1 MRSLQHEKRK
11 ELVVRAPLLVVG
23 SFLIAASVLAD
34 PLFDTWHRLGPRH
47 AVLLAVGLA
56 TLLIGKRLSLVIVAK
71 MNLALFAAVAVV
83 ITVDVA
89 IRLTSPIP
97 PAGAGEWAGTPST
110 SVQLISAPDKFQA
123 THRYNAIGFRGP
135 EVSPRPTTDR
145 RIICIGDS
153 WTEGIGATE
162 EQTWPAVVQ
171 KELTPQSCEVINL
184 GDSGSAPDRYLEIL
198 TQVGI
203 PLAPTH
209 AIVCLI
215 PSDLMDGPVV
225 PAGLSVRTQI
235 HDAFRERGSG
245 LKNGAARLLSGWTYL
260 WDRAHGRWST
270 RRGRFW
276 EQWDQR
282 RDLSMV
288 DLVMCRERVSRHRA
302 RELVEQRMTKISP
315 ACIEAARK
323 GEFNGARIVLE
334 VVVPHASFAAR
345 VPDMGIAADDLS
357 SATRAWVQSYAEHCR
372 NHQIVP
378 LIVLFPEAGL
388 VSDAPVGPAD
398 DEHLASHPQ
407 MTHDNSISE
416 LLASICLESNVK
428 YFDCTPALRAYQ
440 GGERLFLRYDGHPT
454 ARAYEIAGRYVARVL
469 SEEVFGQNQNQR

>member
-1 MRSLQHEKRK
+1 MRSLQHEKRRDR
-11 ELVVRAPLLVVG
+11 VIRAPLLVAG
-23 SFLIAASVLAD
+23 SLLIAASVLAD
-34 PLFDTWHRLGPRH
+34 PLFDTWHGLGVRH
-47 AVLLAVGLA
+47 AVLLAAGFGILFLGVRVSLA
-56 TLLIGKRLSLVIVAK
+56 TVAK
-71 MNLALFAAVAVV
+71 LNLALFAAVSVIVAV
-83 ITVDVA
+83 DMA
-89 IRLTSPIP
+89 IRLTCPIP
-97 PAGAGEWAGTPST
+97 PVGAGEWAGTPGT

-135 EVSPRPTTDR
+135 EVSPTRTTGR

-171 KELTPQSCEVINL
+171 KELSTQDCEVINL
-184 GDSGSAPDRYLEIL
+184 GDSGSSPDRYLEIL

-215 PSDLMDGPVV
+215 PSDLMDGPIV
-225 PAGLSVRTQI
+225 PTGLTVRTQI
-235 HDAFRERGSG
+235 HDAFRARGDG

-260 WDRAHGRWST
+260 WDRSRGRWST

-282 RDLSMV
+282 RDLSMI

-302 RELVEQRMTKISP
+302 RELVEQRLATISP

-345 VPDMGIAADDLS
+345 VQDMGIAADDLS
-357 SATRAWVQSYAEHCR
+357 SATRAWIQSYAEHCR
-372 NHQIVP
+372 NQQIVP

-398 DEHLASHPQ
+398 DVHLANRPL
-407 MTHDNSISE
+407 MTQDNSISK
-416 LLASICLESNVK
+416 LLASICREVDVK
-428 YFDCTPALRAYQ
+428 FLDCTPALRAYQ
-440 GGERLFLRYDGHPT
+440 GGEPLFLRYDGHPT
-454 ARAYEIAGRYVARVL
+454 ARAYDIAGRSIAGFL
-469 SEEVFGQNQNQR
+469 K